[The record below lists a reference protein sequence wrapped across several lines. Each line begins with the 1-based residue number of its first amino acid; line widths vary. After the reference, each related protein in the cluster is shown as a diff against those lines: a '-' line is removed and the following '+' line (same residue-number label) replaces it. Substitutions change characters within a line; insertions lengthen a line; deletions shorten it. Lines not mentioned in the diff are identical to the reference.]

1 MSVGTVRRTGTTRWQ
16 GGFATRLVLAQGL
29 VLAAGALTT
38 WLVASA
44 VGPSIFHD
52 HLDRA
57 GVPHTASET
66 QHVEQAFA
74 SALLIS
80 IGVALATASA
90 AAFAVTWYLGRR
102 VRRSLAR
109 IADASTEIAAGRCY
123 ARIADPGLGAD
134 FAVLADSYNALAA
147 RLESTRA
154 TRRRMLA
161 DLAHE
166 MRTPLATIDAH
177 LEAVEDEVRDLDD
190 ETLSVLRDATRR
202 LRRLA
207 EDVGTVSRAEE
218 GSLDLRPRRVES
230 GALVT
235 AAVAAAADR
244 YAAKGV
250 SLHGDLGP
258 AGSLTVDPERMGQVL
273 GNLLDNALRH
283 TPRGG
288 RVLVAARR
296 VGDWV
301 EYTVT
306 DSGAGIAP
314 EHLPRLFDRFYRV
327 DPARSR
333 DGGGSGIGLAIARA
347 LAEAHGGGI
356 SASSPGPGRGATFT
370 LRLPVD
376 REHRQG

>member
-1 MSVGTVRRTGTTRWQ
+1 MSAGTVRRTGTTRWQ

-44 VGPSIFHD
+44 VGPSILHD

-123 ARIADPGLGAD
+123 AQIADPGLGAD

-207 EDVGTVSRAEE
+207 EDVGTVSRAE
-218 GSLDLRPRRVES
+218 R
-230 GALVT
+230 
-235 AAVAAAADR
+235 AA
-244 YAAKGV
+244 
-250 SLHGDLGP
+250 ST
-258 AGSLTVDPERMGQVL
+258 S
-273 GNLLDNALRH
+273 
-283 TPRGG
+283 
-288 RVLVAARR
+288 
-296 VGDWV
+296 
-301 EYTVT
+301 
-306 DSGAGIAP
+306 
-314 EHLPRLFDRFYRV
+314 
-327 DPARSR
+327 
-333 DGGGSGIGLAIARA
+333 
-347 LAEAHGGGI
+347 
-356 SASSPGPGRGATFT
+356 GRGASNPVHSS
-370 LRLPVD
+370 RRPWLPPPTGT
-376 REHRQG
+376 RRRGCRCAATSGRRGR